1 MELKGERIMITPTRV
16 SYAVLAATIILAKLL
31 HLGAPLLV
39 VLFSYFALRQLY
51 FLTTRKWL
59 ALALFIIAVAGIA
72 AAGVYFTRAAIL
84 ALPDVADTS
93 IPSAS
98 AWAQKRQI
106 ELPFSDFDSLRQVVV
121 NTLGE
126 EANYLRNVA
135 NVAKATTTNLVFS
148 ILGIVAAASLFFKT
162 GLDPYRGTHRVK
174 NNLYSICCEQV
185 ARRFRDFYRSFATVM
200 GAQITISLINTALTS
215 IFLLAI
221 RMPHAPLLIVVTF
234 LCGLVP
240 IVGNLVSNTIIVF
253 VALTV
258 SLKLAISALVFLI
271 VIHKLEYVL
280 NSKIIGDRIRNPVWL
295 TLIALILGE
304 RLMGIPGLILA
315 PVVLNYLRVEM
326 LTVEV
331 PAQREEVEALNRRAV
346 RSAELIERLGRI
358 GPEEVQNYFLRLAQE
373 KGFLETVFN
382 AIQEGIIVTD
392 SKGRITYLNDAACAL
407 FGLEAAEAIGK
418 RLDER
423 IGGLDWGS
431 LTQSGGPVSHDV
443 EIFYPQNRFINFYV
457 VPLVMEQREPTVAG
471 GGDSGGIVAG
481 IHR

>member
-1 MELKGERIMITPTRV
+1 MITPTRV
-16 SYAVLAATIILAKLL
+16 SYAVLAATIILAGFL
-31 HLGAPLLV
+31 HLGVPLLV

-51 FLTTRKWL
+51 SLTRRKWL
-59 ALALFIIAVAGIA
+59 ALALFIIAVVGIA

-106 ELPFSDFDSLRQVVV
+106 ELPFNDFESLRQVVIA
-121 NTLGE
+121 TLGE

-185 ARRFRDFYRSFATVM
+185 SRRFRDFYRSFATVM
-200 GAQITISLINTALTS
+200 GAQITISLINTALTA
-215 IFLLAI
+215 IFLMAVH
-221 RMPHAPLLIVVTF
+221 MPHAPLLIAATF

-240 IVGNLVSNTIIVF
+240 IVGNLLSNTIIVF

-258 SLKLAISALVFLI
+258 SLKLAISALVFLV
-271 VIHKLEYVL
+271 VIHKLEYLL

-331 PAQREEVEALNRRAV
+331 PARREEVEALH
-346 RSAELIERLGRI
+346 G
-358 GPEEVQNYFLRLAQE
+358 
-373 KGFLETVFN
+373 
-382 AIQEGIIVTD
+382 
-392 SKGRITYLNDAACAL
+392 
-407 FGLEAAEAIGK
+407 
-418 RLDER
+418 
-423 IGGLDWGS
+423 
-431 LTQSGGPVSHDV
+431 
-443 EIFYPQNRFINFYV
+443 
-457 VPLVMEQREPTVAG
+457 
-471 GGDSGGIVAG
+471 
-481 IHR
+481 

>member
-1 MELKGERIMITPTRV
+1 MITPTRV
-16 SYAVLAATIILAKLL
+16 SYAVLAATIVLAKFL

-39 VLFSYFALRQLY
+39 LLFSYFALRQLY
-51 FLTTRKWL
+51 FLTRRKWL
-59 ALALFIIAVAGIA
+59 ALELFIIAVTVLAT
-72 AAGVYFTRAAIL
+72 AGVYFTRAAVL

-106 ELPFSDFDSLRQVVV
+106 DLPFRDFKSLRQVVIA
-121 NTLGE
+121 TLGE

-135 NVAKATTTNLVFS
+135 NVAKATTTTLVFS

-162 GLDPYRGTHRVK
+162 GLDPHRGTHRVK
-174 NNLYSICCEQV
+174 NNLYSICCDPV

-200 GAQITISLINTALTS
+200 GAQITISLINTALTAM
-215 IFLLAI
+215 FLMAVH
-221 RMPHAPLLIVVTF
+221 MPPAPLLIAATF

-258 SLKLAISALVFLI
+258 SLKLAISALLFL
-271 VIHKLEYVL
+271 VLIHKLEYFL

-295 TLIALILGE
+295 TLISLIIGE

-331 PAQREEVEALNRRAV
+331 ASV
-346 RSAELIERLGRI
+346 
-358 GPEEVQNYFLRLAQE
+358 QE
-373 KGFLETVFN
+373 K
-382 AIQEGIIVTD
+382 
-392 SKGRITYLNDAACAL
+392 
-407 FGLEAAEAIGK
+407 
-418 RLDER
+418 
-423 IGGLDWGS
+423 
-431 LTQSGGPVSHDV
+431 V
-443 EIFYPQNRFINFYV
+443 E
-457 VPLVMEQREPTVAG
+457 LVE
-471 GGDSGGIVAG
+471 
-481 IHR
+481 